1 MIGIRFVFLKVARFN
16 RCTVEISTRQ
26 QIVVRGI
33 LNLYKEDDNNEKQKK
48 MTTFATAM
56 LQMRHLANDER
67 NDDVRIRTRVRS

>member
-33 LNLYKEDDNNEKQKK
+33 LNLYVVEI
-48 MTTFATAM
+48 A
-56 LQMRHLANDER
+56 LGI
-67 NDDVRIRTRVRS
+67 VS